1 MEPLST
7 LQQAYELLVS
17 EWLIEERNFQKF
29 DFLTKSAKTSRSS
42 NSHPPKPRTTPSTH
56 MSSNSTQL
64 ISTTSLPKHEAVT
77 HPYQR
82 GAFDL
87 NSDMSPSE
95 LDKLPDW

>member
-1 MEPLST
+1 
-7 LQQAYELLVS
+7 
-17 EWLIEERNFQKF
+17 
-29 DFLTKSAKTSRSS
+29 
-42 NSHPPKPRTTPSTH
+42 

-95 LDKLPDW
+95 LDKLPD